1 VLGTPSVLLEIARE
15 PRGFVITGRGRGHGV
30 GLSQHG
36 ALGMAK
42 AGYSYEDILA
52 YFYRGVALTQDC
64 GRGASRKLS
73 APDLKADA
81 REAGAREVS

>member
-1 VLGTPSVLLEIARE
+1 
-15 PRGFVITGRGRGHGV
+15 
-30 GLSQHG
+30 
-36 ALGMAK
+36 MAK